1 MSTIIQYLVIVTW
14 KYLQIIIVGHVCS
27 CIEQPVPLLLHEGQV
42 LLLHEM
48 CHCMVARCSLWG
60 CHWSFTSCWTR
71 GIAVAWGCYMSCI
84 TVAWGVSCCKRGIAV
99 AAVAWGVLLLQL
111 LHEGSGQG
119 VIAVAWG
126 CYMSGSTVAWGLSL
140 DVLLH
145 EGCAVAWGV
154 SLLHVAYTSK
164 ILSVL
169 DIDWYMCSEEDMGT
183 MESSV
188 PWMSNT
194 GNKIVCKQS
203 SKASRAIIMAF
214 THENLIHPW

>member
-145 EGCAVAWGV
+145 EGCHWVCCCMRGVTVACCIYLKDLICARYWLVYVLRGGYGNHGILCSMNEQHWQQDCMQAV
-154 SLLHVAYTSK
+154 L
-164 ILSVL
+164 
-169 DIDWYMCSEEDMGT
+169 
-183 MESSV
+183 
-188 PWMSNT
+188 
-194 GNKIVCKQS
+194 
-203 SKASRAIIMAF
+203 
-214 THENLIHPW
+214 